1 MKINAKKSIVVV
13 SNCCCH
19 KFSSLTQLFQMSPD
33 PFHPQGCLKPLPYRF
48 LPIEPW
54 GSAFLLLVFQ
64 GPSFASLSAFPPG
77 EGCAPM
83 SVLTLCTL
91 GSVGLWAFFAGF
103 TGFAKRQYR
112 FELKI
117 CHLLVV

>member
-19 KFSSLTQLFQMSPD
+19 KFSSLTQLFQMSPH

-54 GSAFLLLVFQ
+54 GSAFLLLVSQ

-77 EGCAPM
+77 EGCAPCQC
-83 SVLTLCTL
+83 SHFAPLEVWDCGLFSL
-91 GSVGLWAFFAGF
+91 GSQALQKDSIGLN
-103 TGFAKRQYR
+103 
-112 FELKI
+112 
-117 CHLLVV
+117 